1 MKLYCMTVHKDNKT
15 TAGAK
20 APDDISKIARN
31 LGAEEVIFK
40 TAHKFNRVNIT
51 RFFAAFTGVKNWMR
65 LLCKIEM
72 GSYVIIQ
79 HPNENILVANKMINI
94 CKRIKKSKFIFL
106 IHDLE
111 SLRKNLIQGKG
122 KLPDN
127 RGVIADE
134 VLLKKAD
141 YIICHN
147 IEMKRYLVSQGFHKN
162 RIVELQIFD
171 YLHNCTLTDER
182 KKDNSIIIAGNLMKE
197 KAGYLYKLAQE
208 KDLNFKINLFGPNY
222 IQTADNK
229 RIEYFGQCLPDE
241 LPEKMQGSFGL
252 VWDGREIEGCHGNAG
267 EYIRY
272 NNPHKCSLFLASNIP
287 VIIWK
292 EAALASFIE
301 KNKVGFTIQNLKEIG
316 EKLPQ
321 ISEEEYRELVLN
333 AEKVGKKLREGYY
346 FKNALTK
353 IMNREE
359 L

>member
-1 MKLYCMTVHKDNKT
+1 MKLYCMTIHKDNKT

-40 TAHKFNRVNIT
+40 TAHKFKHVSIT
-51 RFFAAFTGVKNWMR
+51 RFFAAFTGMKNWMR
-65 LLCKIEM
+65 LLHKIERE
-72 GSYVIIQ
+72 SYVIIQ
-79 HPNENILVANKMINI
+79 HPNENILIANKMINI
-94 CKRIKKSKFIFL
+94 CKKMKKSKFIFL

-111 SLRKNLIQGKG
+111 SLRKNLIHGKG
-122 KLPDN
+122 KLLDE

-147 IEMKRYLVSQGFHKN
+147 IEMKNYLVSRGFCESK
-162 RIVELQIFD
+162 IVELQIFD
-171 YLHNCTLTDER
+171 YLHNCTLTAEH

-222 IQTADNK
+222 TQTANNAM
-229 RIEYFGQCLPDE
+229 IEYFGQCLPDE
-241 LPEKMQGSFGL
+241 LPEKMQGSFGT
-252 VWDGREIEGCHGNAG
+252 EIEGCYGNAG

-292 EAALASFIE
+292 DAALASFIE
-301 KNKVGFTIQNLKEIG
+301 KNRVGFTIQNLKEIS
-316 EKLPQ
+316 ERLSQ
-321 ISEEEYRELVLN
+321 ISEEEYRELVMN
-333 AEKVGKKLREGYY
+333 TENIGKKLRNGYY
-346 FKNALTK
+346 FKNALTE